1 MLSRN
6 ARAEIPI
13 IPRKW
18 TCGRICHVLIGGGR
32 HAGIARSID
41 GDGVGRDEDKHKSL
55 VR

>member
-1 MLSRN
+1 MHVLKFQLFLGN
-6 ARAEIPI
+6 GA
-13 IPRKW
+13 
-18 TCGRICHVLIGGGR
+18 CGRICHVLIGGGR